1 MDKNPRY
8 DIMTEKDQTFEEAG
22 TVLSTVKRVLSVQSH
37 FFTASGQLLHAYVSS
52 LSEASMHR
60 LFV

>member
-1 MDKNPRY
+1 
-8 DIMTEKDQTFEEAG
+8 MTEKDQTFEEAG